1 MKANIDKR
9 GRLARGGVG
18 ILFLLGGAWLLSQNV
33 VLAVLFFGCGIFA
46 LFEAYRGWCA
56 VRACGIKTPF

>member
-9 GRLARGGVG
+9 GRLARGGIG
-18 ILFLLGGAWLLSQNV
+18 ILLLLGGACLLPQNI
-33 VLAVLFFGCGIFA
+33 VLAVVFFACGIFA
-46 LFEAYRGWCA
+46 LFEAYRGWCG